1 MQPRNATGRGA
12 VAGNPWIPMIVILL
26 GTIMVVLDSTIV
38 NVALEP
44 IGRDLHATRGIEW
57 VVTAYLVAVCVSQ
70 PAAGWLADRFGQKP
84 IYQLSVVAFTLASLG
99 AALSPN
105 LGILIAMRA
114 LQGFGGGALLPVG
127 MTIVFGLFP
136 REEHGRAIG
145 VWGLAAMAAPA
156 LGPTLGGWLVT
167 SVNWHWLFLINLPI
181 GIAATVLGV
190 SLLPNLP
197 LPPARQFDVPGFLTG
212 GSGVALLV
220 LGLSE
225 ANRWGWTSPATMLTL
240 LIGAALLG
248 IFIVIELRT
257 EQPLL
262 EVRMFTRPLFRLAF
276 VMAFLITS
284 SQFARLVFIPLSLE
298 QLRDFTALKVG
309 LILGPAALATALG
322 MTIGGRIVDN
332 VGPRLPVVLGVI
344 VLLPSA
350 LLLGLLDLHTPVWWI
365 VVLLCGQGLGM
376 GLTSAPLVVAAMGA
390 LPASLI
396 AQGSAMRSVLQ
407 QFAGAMGVA
416 LFGAV
421 YAARAGRTP
430 SPEHAQKSF
439 NTIFF
444 ATTATLVIALALA
457 IRLPGRR
464 RGQNTERTLDEVAAS
479 LIEAS

>member
-1 MQPRNATGRGA
+1 MEPRDATGRGA

-105 LGILIAMRA
+105 LGVLIAMRA

-167 SVNWHWLFLINLPI
+167 SVSWHWLFLINLPI

-190 SLLPNLP
+190 SLLPDLP
-197 LPPARQFDVPGFLTG
+197 VTPARPFDVPGFLTG
-212 GSGVALLV
+212 GGGVALTV

-225 ANRWGWTSPATMLTL
+225 ANRWGWTSPATVVTVLV
-240 LIGAALLG
+240 GAALLG
-248 IFIVIELRT
+248 IFIVVELRT
-257 EQPLL
+257 ERPLL
-262 EVRMFTRPLFRLAF
+262 ELRMFSRPVFRLAF

-298 QLRDFTALKVG
+298 KLRDFTALKVG
-309 LILGPAALATALG
+309 VILGPAALATALG
-322 MTIGGRIVDN
+322 MTIGGRIVDQ
-332 VGPRLPVVLGVI
+332 VGPRLPVLLGVI
-344 VLLPSA
+344 VLIPSA
-350 LLLGLLDLHTPVWWI
+350 LLLGFLDLHTPVWWI
-365 VVLLCGQGLGM
+365 VVLLCGQGVGM
-376 GLTSAPLVVAAMGA
+376 GLTSAPLVVAGMGA

-416 LFGAV
+416 VFGAV
-421 YAARAGRTP
+421 YAARAGTQP
-430 SPEHAQKSF
+430 TAEHAQQSF
-439 NTIFF
+439 NTIFI
-444 ATTATLVIALALA
+444 ATTVTLVVALVLA
-457 IRLPGRR
+457 TRLPGRR
-464 RGQNTERTLDEVAAS
+464 REFGAEPALDGNVAPLVEMS
-479 LIEAS
+479 